1 MMFGYACTETPELM
15 PLPISLAH
23 RLAKRL
29 TAVRKGRH
37 AGLPEAGRQKPG
49 DGGV

>member
-1 MMFGYACTETPELM
+1 M

-29 TAVRKGRH
+29 AEVRKAEVCPTCART
-37 AGLPEAGRQKPG
+37 ARRR
-49 DGGV
+49 